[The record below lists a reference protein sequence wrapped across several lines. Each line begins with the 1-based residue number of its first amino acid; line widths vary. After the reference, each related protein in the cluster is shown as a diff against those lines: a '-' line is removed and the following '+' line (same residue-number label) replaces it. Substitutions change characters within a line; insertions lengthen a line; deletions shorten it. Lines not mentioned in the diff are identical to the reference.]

1 MNIIKLFE
9 RYSDFDQNI
18 LKILVKENLCSLMH
32 KLEKLLHLIIYK
44 QRKEKLAYEFEYLLA
59 KNTTDHNNQSF
70 HSSKI
75 GAIFKKY
82 CCKMKNRY
90 ENKNMSIQDNIS
102 RFIKINNYNQIR
114 NLNNRKIRRKK
125 V

>member
-44 QRKEKLAYEFEYLLA
+44 
-59 KNTTDHNNQSF
+59 
-70 HSSKI
+70 
-75 GAIFKKY
+75 
-82 CCKMKNRY
+82 
-90 ENKNMSIQDNIS
+90 
-102 RFIKINNYNQIR
+102 
-114 NLNNRKIRRKK
+114 
-125 V
+125 